1 MTDVR
6 PEAARQFSRRRRTDT
21 ILMAFEQA
29 CDSRREAIAA
39 GLLVMLEEE
48 IYRENTHFGDH
59 RRNSADVLAT
69 AQARLHSLRARLP
82 PPGSSICPAHV
93 ISQSLFTGCSL
104 LENAGSSG
112 EGF

>member
-6 PEAARQFSRRRRTDT
+6 REAVRQFSRRRLTDT

-39 GLLVMLEEE
+39 DLLVMLEEE
-48 IYRENTHFGDH
+48 IYRENTFPGDH

-69 AQARLHSLRARLP
+69 AQARLQSLRASLP
-82 PPGSSICPAHV
+82 RPGSSICPAQV
-93 ISQSLFTGCSL
+93 ISRSLFAGSSL
-104 LENAGSSG
+104 LENAGSPV
-112 EGF
+112 EGV

>member
-6 PEAARQFSRRRRTDT
+6 PEAARQFPRGRRTDT

-39 GLLVMLEEE
+39 DLLVMLEEE
-48 IYRENTHFGDH
+48 IHRENTYPWDH

-69 AQARLHSLRARLP
+69 AQARLQSLLARLP
-82 PPGSSICPAHV
+82 PPGSSICPAYV
-93 ISQSLFTGCSL
+93 ISRSLVAGCSL

>member
-6 PEAARQFSRRRRTDT
+6 PEAARQFSRRRLTDT

-39 GLLVMLEEE
+39 DLLIMLEEE
-48 IYRENTHFGDH
+48 IYRENTYPGDH

-69 AQARLHSLRARLP
+69 SQARLQSLRARLP

-93 ISQSLFTGCSL
+93 ISRSLLAGCRV

-112 EGF
+112 EGC